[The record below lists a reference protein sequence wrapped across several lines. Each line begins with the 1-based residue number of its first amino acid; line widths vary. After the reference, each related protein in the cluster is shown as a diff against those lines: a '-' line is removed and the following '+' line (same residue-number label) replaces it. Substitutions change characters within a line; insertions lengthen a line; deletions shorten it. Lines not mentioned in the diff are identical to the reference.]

1 MTRLLLVALLTAA
14 WIAGEFVIDRR
25 YRSAGGGESRDA
37 GSLTLLHRV
46 IGTCIALAIGL
57 GIAGV
62 GRWPTGLQLPLYAT
76 GIWLMVAGLGL
87 RWWSVHTLDRW
98 FTVDVAIR
106 AGHQLVRHG
115 PYRLLRHPSYTGMLM
130 VIHGLGLALGSWPA
144 LLVLSLPS
152 TWALLRRIRLEERVL
167 AQAFPQEW
175 PGYAARTHRLVPGL
189 W

>member
-1 MTRLLLVALLTAA
+1 MTRILLLALLTAA

-62 GRWPTGLQLPLYAT
+62 GRWPTGLQLPLYAA

-115 PYRLLRHPSYTGMLM
+115 PYRLLRHPS
-130 VIHGLGLALGSWPA
+130 
-144 LLVLSLPS
+144 
-152 TWALLRRIRLEERVL
+152 
-167 AQAFPQEW
+167 
-175 PGYAARTHRLVPGL
+175 
-189 W
+189 